1 MLILTLLCVC
11 TAVLIASMS
20 APFLLLAYCRQH
32 FAQGLV
38 SVLLLNL
45 RANRPAFVLCV
56 DMGKQLIKKRPSSFF
71 PAAKKGKTRF
81 LLKNNL
87 TKTPVSNKALTKKWR
102 ETPYVKNPVN
112 FRLDRL
118 KWKRNLKDF
127 IGADEDK
134 MVKILTEDGFLPDW
148 TRMTCPFCNKGAVSG
163 LHSRDQLTP
172 RYRCRRKACQKFIL
186 PQHLHPF
193 FTSVMGP
200 EGHSLA
206 VQASALLLR
215 LAGVPLSSIHLLLD
229 INHKALEKME
239 KNLAL
244 TRKSYVESEQA
255 HMVLGTGKGTKW
267 TEIEAD
273 EAVFDKCLIAAEDVS
288 HPSRTMKW
296 DQWLGMVPRGKPSSL
311 VLFRLRSLTTHKRA
325 PGPGAVRKDDWV
337 KIANA
342 WLKDRS
348 IILHTDSARSY
359 RTKIRGVLHD
369 AVIHQK
375 KRIFHGGK
383 WVWKSPTFV
392 RLAKHKLPNGRKIT
406 VKAGTQVIDRAWR
419 FLKDR
424 VKIN

>member
-1 MLILTLLCVC
+1 
-11 TAVLIASMS
+11 
-20 APFLLLAYCRQH
+20 
-32 FAQGLV
+32 
-38 SVLLLNL
+38 
-45 RANRPAFVLCV
+45 
-56 DMGKQLIKKRPSSFF
+56 
-71 PAAKKGKTRF
+71 
-81 LLKNNL
+81 
-87 TKTPVSNKALTKKWR
+87 
-102 ETPYVKNPVN
+102 
-112 FRLDRL
+112 
-118 KWKRNLKDF
+118 
-127 IGADEDK
+127 
-134 MVKILTEDGFLPDW
+134 
-148 TRMTCPFCNKGAVSG
+148 
-163 LHSRDQLTP
+163 
-172 RYRCRRKACQKFIL
+172 
-186 PQHLHPF
+186 
-193 FTSVMGP
+193 
-200 EGHSLA
+200 
-206 VQASALLLR
+206 
-215 LAGVPLSSIHLLLD
+215 
-229 INHKALEKME
+229 ME

-392 RLAKHKLPNGRKIT
+392 CLAKHKLPNGRKIT

-424 VKIN
+424 VKINQNAKTGSTQLAAKIRAAQYEYWQRGSDMWASTGTLLTWYMSTITSKHGSR

>member
-1 MLILTLLCVC
+1 
-11 TAVLIASMS
+11 
-20 APFLLLAYCRQH
+20 
-32 FAQGLV
+32 
-38 SVLLLNL
+38 
-45 RANRPAFVLCV
+45 
-56 DMGKQLIKKRPSSFF
+56 
-71 PAAKKGKTRF
+71 
-81 LLKNNL
+81 
-87 TKTPVSNKALTKKWR
+87 
-102 ETPYVKNPVN
+102 
-112 FRLDRL
+112 
-118 KWKRNLKDF
+118 
-127 IGADEDK
+127 
-134 MVKILTEDGFLPDW
+134 
-148 TRMTCPFCNKGAVSG
+148 
-163 LHSRDQLTP
+163 
-172 RYRCRRKACQKFIL
+172 
-186 PQHLHPF
+186 
-193 FTSVMGP
+193 MGP

-273 EAVFDKCLIAAEDVS
+273 EAVFDKCLIAA
-288 HPSRTMKW
+288 
-296 DQWLGMVPRGKPSSL
+296 MVPRGKPSSL

-383 WVWKSPTFV
+383 
-392 RLAKHKLPNGRKIT
+392 
-406 VKAGTQVIDRAWR
+406 
-419 FLKDR
+419 
-424 VKIN
+424 